1 MSQIR
6 NEAAEQNI
14 IGAAILARPMRDKSI
29 PAHNAIL
36 SLESSDFTD
45 HRLRVI
51 AAVVRDMITKG
62 LPIDQA
68 TVCGELEAR
77 AKLNTPGGA
86 GGSLFVFGLC
96 AEHVV
101 PASAD
106 YYAEQVRM
114 ATRLRILQ
122 EHSRALAASCENEDA
137 GANLDDLLRAHR
149 AALDAIPGPLNS
161 DDSDEHDQ
169 VKVIMSEQDKPT
181 DWVIPGWLA
190 REDRVVM
197 VAGEGIAK
205 TTMLRQF
212 AICVGGG
219 LNPWNGRRVAD
230 GHRVLFI
237 DAENSRAQSR
247 RAYQWLASRIVRPTI
262 ATGWAD
268 RIIHK
273 TRNDGVDL
281 PGRDAKWFMDVAARV
296 SPDVLILGPAY
307 KLMRGD
313 PQKDRD
319 VQDLLDVI
327 DKVRVQQNCAV
338 LVETHAPH
346 GTRESRHMRPYGSSV
361 WLRWPEIGIGYQRD
375 NNPGVEQFPRPKNLE
390 SVDWRGQRED
400 RDWPDFIEYGDR
412 DKREMPW
419 KPARLDWEP
428 SIDLGYQ
435 IPGDERRS
443 A

>member
-1 MSQIR
+1 MSEIENLEAER
-6 NEAAEQNI
+6 NA
-14 IGAAILARPMRDKSI
+14 IGAAILAAPKKGAVH
-29 PAHNAIL
+29 PAHSTLL

-45 HRLRVI
+45 HRHRVI

-77 AKLNTPGGA
+77 AKLSTPGGA
-86 GGSLFVFGLC
+86 GGSVFVFDLC
-96 AEHVV
+96 APHVQ
-101 PASAD
+101 PASAE
-106 YYAEQVRM
+106 YYAEQVRR
-114 ATRLRILQ
+114 ATRVRMLHDMTR
-122 EHSRALAASCENEDA
+122 ELAAMCQQEDA
-137 GANLDDLLRAHR
+137 GAHMDDLLRMHR
-149 AALDAIPGPLNS
+149 TALDAIPGPIS
-161 DDSDEHDQ
+161 RDDSDELDQ
-169 VKVIMSEQDKPT
+169 VGVIMSEQDKPT

-190 REDRVVM
+190 REDRAVL

-212 AICVGGG
+212 AVAVAGG
-219 LNPWNGRRVAD
+219 LNPWTGQRVAD
-230 GHRVLFI
+230 GQRVLFI
-237 DAENSRAQSR
+237 DAENSRNQSR
-247 RAYQWLASRIVRPTI
+247 RAYQWIAGRVVRPTI
-262 ATGWAD
+262 ATGWKE
-268 RIIHK
+268 RLIHK

-327 DKVRVQQNCAV
+327 DKVRVQQGCAV

-346 GTRESRHMRPYGSSV
+346 GSRESRHMRPYGSSV

-375 NNPGVEQFPRPKNLE
+375 TSEGVVQFPRPQTLE

-400 RDWPDFIEYGDR
+400 RDWPDFIEYGDPR
-412 DKREMPW
+412 HREMPW
-419 KPARLDWEP
+419 KPVRPDWEP
-428 SIDLGYQ
+428 SVDLGYQ
-435 IPGDERRS
+435 IPDTEGR
-443 A
+443 AA